1 MKNAL
6 KDKKEIDRLFATG
19 KSVSNGIIAIK
30 WVESSD
36 SKILFAVSSSTFKRA
51 VDRNRIK
58 RLMRESVKG
67 LTFNNKSIAIIYR
80 EKTIKSFN
88 EVKDSIIK
96 LSEKI

>member
-1 MKNAL
+1 
-6 KDKKEIDRLFATG
+6 
-19 KSVSNGIIAIK
+19 
-30 WVESSD
+30 
-36 SKILFAVSSSTFKRA
+36 
-51 VDRNRIK
+51 
-58 RLMRESVKG
+58 MRESVKG

>member
-1 MKNAL
+1 MKRL
-6 KDKKEIDRLFATG
+6 KNKKVIKEIFETG
-19 KSVSNGIIAIK
+19 KTISGGIIIAK
-30 WVESSD
+30 NLNVNEGN
-36 SKILFAVSSSTFKRA
+36 LFTVSSKKYKRA